1 MIRNNIKNILFE
13 NSIFS
18 AVSSLQ
24 QILST
29 CSERCR
35 NSIKNGPN
43 YNYQVQC
50 CTSNCKINIYT
61 KIITAL
67 QNIKPNIENQ
77 AVVNKKLV
85 YYTEQLQKEKI
96 KYQKY
101 RGELKRR
108 QSKVPSNLSLKPSPE
123 RWDPKSLN

>member
-1 MIRNNIKNILFE
+1 MYDFIKNLISE
-13 NSIFS
+13 NYAFS
-18 AVSSLQ
+18 LIALLEKSL
-24 QILST
+24 SN

-77 AVVNKKLV
+77 AGVNKKLV